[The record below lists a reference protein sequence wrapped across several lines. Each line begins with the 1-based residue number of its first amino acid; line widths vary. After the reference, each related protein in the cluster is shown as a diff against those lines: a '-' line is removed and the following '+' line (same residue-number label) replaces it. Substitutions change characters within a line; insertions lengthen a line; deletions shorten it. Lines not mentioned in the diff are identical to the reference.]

1 MIRVG
6 RCTYD
11 KTGTMIYPSIDGY
24 ENVVVLMKSSPYYEL
39 SPYYLTNSDGIIME
53 NKWQFSKVYP
63 KVPYS
68 KQYYSKYDKTVIWE
82 YKEET
87 HIDNYDPEKKGE
99 NDNIP
104 NEKYYEWRK
113 KGFKNKYAVRY
124 PVGFNNRGDCVYALV
139 DNKKLGYI
147 EARKAIY
154 IPEYCKL
161 VKNELKFKLLKN
173 KLRKGQN
180 LLIIEVDGPHYE
192 SLFHYMTKYG
202 VGKDFIVNNTM
213 LVNENNIKIMLND
226 DKHNFGHGY
235 CLAMALLDKDK
246 EWINGNPDV
255 VAVKPNDEVSKMK
268 AIDKAISN
276 RNYELVQKIQSSNIT
291 KKVTKD
297 KSIDSIYNDNII
309 ISKSAIK
316 KLSKKK

>member
-11 KTGTMIYPSIDGY
+11 KSGNTIYPSFEDY
-24 ENVVVLMKSSPYYEL
+24 ENVIVLMKSSPYYEL
-39 SPYYLTNSDGIIME
+39 SPYYLTDTNNVIME

-68 KQYYSKYDKTVIWE
+68 KQYYSKYDKTVVWE
-82 YKEET
+82 HKEET
-87 HIDNYDPEKKGE
+87 HIDNYDPNKKE
-99 NDNIP
+99 ETANMP

-113 KGFKNKYAVRY
+113 KGFNNKYAVRY
-124 PVGFNNRGDCVYALV
+124 PVGFNNKSDCVYALL

-147 EARKAIY
+147 DARKAIY
-154 IPEYCKL
+154 VPEYCKL

-192 SLFHYMTKYG
+192 SLYHYIAKYG

-246 EWINGNPDV
+246 EWINGNPILTII
-255 VAVKPNDEVSKMK
+255 KPNDEITKIKTM
-268 AIDKAISN
+268 DKAVIK
-276 RNYELVQKIQSSNIT
+276 RNYDLAQKIQANDIKKEDDESIST
-291 KKVTKD
+291 KKD
-297 KSIDSIYNDNII
+297 II
-309 ISKSAIK
+309 VSKSTIK
-316 KLSKKK
+316 KLNKKTK